1 MKKTIIILLTFF
13 TVFLI
18 SCDVLDTEPQASLDA
33 ETVLT
38 DGRAAQAVLLGA
50 YSRMQVNPYYGVHF
64 TLSPDLAADNA
75 RYQGFFDSQLEV
87 NSGTV
92 PISNLW
98 IGTAWVNIYR
108 VVNMANLLIAEV
120 PGIEDDAFSNRDRVL
135 GEAHAVRALAYF
147 DLLRVFG
154 YHFDTTS
161 PHGLPLLTEP
171 VENNDFNL
179 IPDLS
184 RSSVADTYQL
194 ILSDLNTA
202 LSLME
207 GYSDNTRMSYWGAL
221 ALRARVNLY
230 AKNYSAAYDDAN
242 VVIENGP
249 FTLLD
254 SVSNLFLTDADE
266 PVTTTTSESIFDLV
280 FTDQDGSSLFTFT
293 FQRDEYNVNPSL
305 TDSFEEGDER
315 ADLFIFTRGSDR
327 PAKWAD
333 SDNAN
338 NVKVL
343 RLAEMYLI
351 RSEAAVFRDNNPN
364 AGLDDLNTIR
374 NRAGLANID
383 SFASI
388 DDYIDAILHER
399 RAELNYEGHRFFDI
413 VRYDKLNT
421 LFGRE
426 DFRKAF
432 PIPRDELQ
440 IQNNLQQNPGYPT
453 E

>member
-1 MKKTIIILLTFF
+1 MKKSIITLLTFF

-18 SCDVLDTEPQASLDA
+18 SCDVLDTEPQTSLDA
-33 ETVLT
+33 ETVLS
-38 DGRAAQAVLLGA
+38 DGTAAEAVLLGT
-50 YSRMQVNPYYGVHF
+50 YSRMQVTPYYGAHF

-87 NSGTV
+87 HSGTV

-108 VVNMANLLIAEV
+108 VVNMSNLLITEV
-120 PGIEDDAFSNRDRVL
+120 PGIVDDAFAARDRVL

-171 VENNDFNL
+171 IENNDFNL
-179 IPDLS
+179 IPDLP

-202 LSLME
+202 ISLMG
-207 GYSDNTRMSYWGAL
+207 GYSDNTRLSYWGAL

-230 AKNYSAAYDDAN
+230 AGNYSAAYDDAN
-242 VVIENGP
+242 SVIESGQ
-249 FTLLD
+249 FSL
-254 SVSNLFLTDADE
+254 VSNVLNLFQ
-266 PVTTTTSESIFDLV
+266 TTSTTSESIFDLV
-280 FTDQDGSSLFTFT
+280 FTDQDGSALFTFT
-293 FQRDEYNVNPSL
+293 FQRDEYNVNPALIESL
-305 TDSFEEGDER
+305 EPGDER
-315 ADLFIFTRGSDR
+315 EGLFVFERGSNR
-327 PAKWAD
+327 PVKWSD

-364 AGLDDLNTIR
+364 AGLDDLNIIR
-374 NRAGLANID
+374 NRAGLGDIA
-383 SFASI
+383 SFASM
-388 DDYIDAILHER
+388 DDYVDAILHER
-399 RAELNYEGHRFFDI
+399 RAELNYEGHRFFDV
-413 VRYDKLNT
+413 VRFDKLNEF
-421 LFGRE
+421 FGRE

>member
-38 DGRAAQAVLLGA
+38 DGRAAEAVLLGA
-50 YSRMQVNPYYGVHF
+50 YSRMQVGPYYGVHF

-87 NSGTV
+87 NSGAV

-108 VVNMANLLIAEV
+108 VVNIANLLITEV
-120 PGIEDDAFSNRDRVL
+120 PGIEDDAFATRDRVL

-171 VENNDFNL
+171 IENNDFNL

-207 GYSDNTRMSYWGAL
+207 EYSDNTRMSYWGAL

-230 AKNYSAAYDDAN
+230 AGNYSAAYDDAN
-242 VVIENGP
+242 AVIESGRFSLVP
-249 FTLLD
+249 DVLD
-254 SVSNLFLTDADE
+254 LFQ
-266 PVTTTTSESIFDLV
+266 TTSPSSESIFDLV
-280 FTDQDGSSLFTFT
+280 FTDQDGSALFVFT

-315 ADLFIFTRGSDR
+315 ADLFIFTRGNDR

-364 AGLDDLNTIR
+364 GGLDDLNTIR
-374 NRAGLANID
+374 NRAGLADID

-388 DDYIDAILHER
+388 GEYVDAILHER

-413 VRYDKLNT
+413 VRYDKLNAI
-421 LFGRE
+421 FGRE

>member
-1 MKKTIIILLTFF
+1 MM
-13 TVFLI
+13 
-18 SCDVLDTEPQASLDA
+18 SCDVLDTEPQTSLDS
-33 ETVLT
+33 ETVLS
-38 DGRAAQAVLLGA
+38 DGSAASAVLLGA
-50 YSRMQVNPYYGVHF
+50 YSRMQVAPYYGVHF

-87 NSGTV
+87 HSGNV
-92 PISNLW
+92 PISNFW

-108 VVNMANLLIAEV
+108 VVNIANQLIAEV
-120 PGIEDDAFSNRDRVL
+120 PGIEDDAFATRDRVL

-154 YHFDTTS
+154 YHFDTNS

-171 VENNDFNL
+171 IENNDFNL

-202 LSLME
+202 ISLMD
-207 GYSDNTRMSYWGAL
+207 GYSDNTRLSYWGAM

-230 AKNYSAAYDDAN
+230 AKNYSAAFDDAN
-242 VVIENGP
+242 TVIENGP

-254 SVSNLFLTDADE
+254 NVSNLFLTDAGE

-305 TDSFEEGDER
+305 TDSFEEGDDR
-315 ADLFIFTRGSDR
+315 ASLFIFTRGSDR

-338 NVKVL
+338 NVRIL

-374 NRAGLANID
+374 NRSGLSSIE

-388 DDYIDAILHER
+388 DDYIDAILQER
-399 RAELNYEGHRFFDI
+399 RVEFNYEGHRFFDV
-413 VRYDKLNT
+413 VRLDRLGDF
-421 LFGRE
+421 FGRE

-440 IQNNLQQNPGYPT
+440 ISNNLTQNPGYPD

>member
-38 DGRAAQAVLLGA
+38 DGRAAEAVLLGA

-161 PHGLPLLTEP
+161 PYGLPLLTEP

-242 VVIENGP
+242 AVIESGRFSLVP
-249 FTLLD
+249 D
-254 SVSNLFLTDADE
+254 VADLFQTAS
-266 PVTTTTSESIFDLV
+266 TTSESIFDLV

-315 ADLFIFTRGSDR
+315 ADLFIFTRGSNR

-364 AGLDDLNTIR
+364 GGLDDLNTIR

-388 DDYIDAILHER
+388 DDYVDTILHER
-399 RAELNYEGHRFFDI
+399 RAELNYEGHRFFDV
-413 VRYDKLNT
+413 VRYDKLNA